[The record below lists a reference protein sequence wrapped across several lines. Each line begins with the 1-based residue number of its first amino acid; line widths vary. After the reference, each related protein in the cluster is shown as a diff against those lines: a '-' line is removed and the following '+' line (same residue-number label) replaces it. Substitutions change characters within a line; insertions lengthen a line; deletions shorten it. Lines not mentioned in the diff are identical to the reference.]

1 MLHQRPMKLATWN
14 INSVK
19 ARGDRLVAWLTQHR
33 PDVLCLQELKGL
45 EDTFPSVEVSALGYH
60 IALNAQ
66 KTYNGV
72 AILSLDPMSDI
83 QLGLGDAELDEQ
95 ARLISAR
102 IRGVTVMCAYF
113 PNGGALDSD
122 KYPYKLAWMARL
134 RSVLDERFDAQRDA
148 LALCGDFNVALYD
161 DDMAR
166 PEEWLN
172 GVLANDEVRAALRHI
187 AGFGLSDVVRPFHPD
202 GGVYSWWDYRGRGFE
217 RGNGLRI
224 DHVYCTPRLSA
235 SCVGAMVD
243 RRERAIDEA
252 KSGPSDHAPVV
263 VEFDA

>member
-1 MLHQRPMKLATWN
+1 MKLVTWN

-19 ARGDRLVAWLTQHR
+19 ARGDRLVAWLTEHR

-45 EDTFPSVEVSALGYH
+45 EDTFPSVEVAALGYH

-72 AILSLDPMSDI
+72 AILSLDPLTDV
-83 QLGLGDAELDEQ
+83 QLGLGDPAFDEQ

-102 IRGVTVMCAYF
+102 VRGVTVVCAYF
-113 PNGGALDSD
+113 PNGGSLDSD
-122 KYPYKLAWMARL
+122 KYPFKLAWMKRL
-134 RSVLDERFDAQRDA
+134 REVLDQRYSAETDAVV
-148 LALCGDFNVALYD
+148 LCGDFNVALHD

-166 PEEWLN
+166 PEEWHA
-172 GVLANDEVRAALRHI
+172 GVLANPEVRSALRHI
-187 AGFGLSDVVRPFHPD
+187 ADFGLVDVVRPFHPT
-202 GGVYSWWDYRGRGFE
+202 GGVHTWWDYRGLGFE

-224 DHVYCTPRLSA
+224 DHVYCTPRLASA
-235 SCVGAMVD
+235 CIGAMVD
-243 RRERAIDEA
+243 RVERAADA
-252 KSGPSDHAPVV
+252 TKSGPTDHAPVM